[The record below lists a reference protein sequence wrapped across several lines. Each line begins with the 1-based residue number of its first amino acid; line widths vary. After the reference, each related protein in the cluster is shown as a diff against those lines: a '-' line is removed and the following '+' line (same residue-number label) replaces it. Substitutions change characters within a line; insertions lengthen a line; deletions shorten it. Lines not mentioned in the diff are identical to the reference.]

1 MTPNSPAQEE
11 LLRGDIITKIED
23 YDARDLT
30 HQDAQRLFRQAE
42 GQIKLVIRRDD
53 IIAVKQTYSSAES
66 SRCSSTVP
74 PHPPPYESLE
84 PLHQSSSSPNDTIGY
99 SKGYIYG
106 PVKTY

>member
-1 MTPNSPAQEE
+1 MQVTPNSPAQVE
-11 LLRGDIITKIED
+11 LLRGDVITKIED

-53 IIAVKQTYSSAES
+53 IIAVKQSNISADS
-66 SRCSSTVP
+66 SRCNSTIP
-74 PHPPPYESLE
+74 CESPDPY
-84 PLHQSSSSPNDTIGY
+84 NRNVNADYGY